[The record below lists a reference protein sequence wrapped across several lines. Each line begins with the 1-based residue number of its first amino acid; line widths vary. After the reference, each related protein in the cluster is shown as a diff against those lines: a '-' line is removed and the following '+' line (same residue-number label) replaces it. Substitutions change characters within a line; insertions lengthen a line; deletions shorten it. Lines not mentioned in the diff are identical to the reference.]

1 MVKRRQTAYGWIL
14 GLVLLTIGIFLLS
27 LTIGSYPLTWEKLEN
42 SMREGTFWGTDMSMT
57 ARVFWQLRLPRV
69 LTGLLAGMT
78 LGLCGGLYQMLF
90 QSPLAS
96 PDLTG
101 VASGASFGAA
111 LAILLGAE
119 GVGKTV
125 EGMQVFT
132 SINTFLGTSAGRM
145 TAAFLGG
152 MTSLG
157 LVFLLLQAAGPRG
170 RMMQGCVLAGIVIS
184 SLADG
189 GLMVLKTMAD
199 PERQLAAIDFW
210 TMGSLAAVS
219 SRQAVPLAIVVL
231 PVMGL
236 LLLCRRPV
244 SMLAL
249 GEESAAAMG
258 VSAKLWRMIL
268 LTLST
273 LSVSAVTAVTGVI
286 GFVGLIAP
294 HITRLII
301 RRTNGMWL
309 VGSTLVGGLLLLAA
323 DIGARSFGNGAELP
337 VSIFTVAAGVP
348 VLVVLFCKSGRM
360 RG

>member
-1 MVKRRQTAYGWIL
+1 MREKQAGRRWIWA
-14 GLVLLTIGIFLLS
+14 LVALTIGVFVLS
-27 LTIGSYPLTWEKLEN
+27 LTIGSYPLIWEKLVT
-42 SMREGTFWGTDMSMT
+42 SIKEGSFVGEQMSMT
-57 ARVFWQLRLPRV
+57 GRVFWQLRLPRV
-69 LTGLLAGMT
+69 LTGLLAGMA

-111 LAILLGAE
+111 LAILVGAE
-119 GVGKTV
+119 NVVQSAEKIQWVSSTCR
-125 EGMQVFT
+125 
-132 SINTFLGTSAGRM
+132 FLGTSAGRM
-145 TAAFLGG
+145 TAAFFGG
-152 MTSLG
+152 MASLG

-170 RMMQGCVLAGIVIS
+170 RMVQGCVLAGIVIS

-189 GLMVLKTMAD
+189 GLMVLKTLAD

-219 SRQAVPLAIVVL
+219 SRQAVPLTIVVL
-231 PVMGL
+231 PAITL
-236 LLLCRRPV
+236 LLLCQRPI

-249 GEESAAAMG
+249 GDESAVSMG
-258 VSAKLWRMIL
+258 VSTKKWRVIL
-268 LTLST
+268 LTVST
-273 LSVSAVTAVTGVI
+273 LAVSAVTAVTGVI

-294 HITRLII
+294 HVTRLLL
-301 RRTNGMWL
+301 RRTGSCWL
-309 VGSTLVGGLLLLAA
+309 LGTTLVGGLLLLAA

-348 VLVVLFCKSGRM
+348 VLVILFCKSGRSH
-360 RG
+360 G